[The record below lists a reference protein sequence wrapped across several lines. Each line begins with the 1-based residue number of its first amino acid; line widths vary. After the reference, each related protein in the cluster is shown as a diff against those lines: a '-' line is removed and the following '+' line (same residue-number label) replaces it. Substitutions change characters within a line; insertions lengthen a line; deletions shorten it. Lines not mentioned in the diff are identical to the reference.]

1 MNFFKEYFLGNNL
14 VAAPLAGVT
23 NIPFRKIVR
32 RFFDGLIYSEMIST
46 EGVAR
51 GVKKT
56 LKLSDV
62 TEVDPPI
69 FLQLFGNNPTSFEE
83 SVKVLEDYSDPA
95 GFDINA
101 GCPVKKVLRSKA
113 GAYHLKD
120 LDNFIK
126 IIKAVKKSTKKPLTI
141 KTRLGF
147 EKNNYVYKEVINIA
161 HNEGVDAIILHG
173 RTKADLFSGE
183 VDLDKIS
190 EAVSISKLPIIGNG
204 DVTDIKSYL
213 KMKST
218 GVAGV
223 MIGRGMMNAPWIFSA
238 LKENKEPSEY
248 LFPGD
253 IYKLLLE
260 FSVLEK
266 EYRRSRC
273 YIEIMKKY
281 AVWFSKGFKGVSEF
295 RRKVYTAFD
304 ETEFFDIIEK
314 FYLHRVAE

>member
-1 MNFFKEYFLGNNL
+1 MNFFKEYFLENDL

-32 RFFDGLIYSEMIST
+32 KFFDGLIYSEMIST

-51 GVKKT
+51 RVKKT

-62 TEVDPPI
+62 TEVDLPI
-69 FLQLFGNNPTSFEE
+69 FLQLFGNNPESFEE
-83 SVKVLEDYSDPA
+83 SVKVLEDYSDPT

-126 IIKAVKKSTKKPLTI
+126 IIKAVKKSTEKPLTI

-173 RTKADLFSGE
+173 RTKADLFSGD

-204 DVTDIKSYL
+204 DITDIKSYL

-248 LFPGD
+248 LFSAD

-260 FSVLEK
+260 FSALEK

-295 RRKVYTAFD
+295 RRQVYTALD